1 MLTFE
6 ILVCL
11 AAVLAMLGYWRAS
24 GIYWEER
31 SEGLSE
37 LKEYRRDSIKAYTRS
52 QSQGGLVADGYLALE
67 PFPEE

>member
-1 MLTFE
+1 
-6 ILVCL
+6 
-11 AAVLAMLGYWRAS
+11 MLGYWRAS

-52 QSQGGLVADGYLALE
+52 KSQGGIVTDGYLALE